1 MGLNQTLMLTHSE
14 WFVDL
19 QNRTV
24 RNANG
29 LAVHFC
35 HDDDLSADFEDCGSS
50 LPVESDLPWVEGWR
64 PRVLA
69 VVEGVSAEALR
80 QMVRDA
86 LKVLLNH
93 AFTPAMA

>member
-1 MGLNQTLMLTHSE
+1 MLMYSE

-35 HDDDLSADFEDCGSS
+35 HDDDLSVDFEDCGSS
-50 LPVESDLPWVEGWR
+50 LPAEGDLPSVEGWR

-69 VVEGVSAEALR
+69 MVDGVSAEALR

-86 LKVLLNH
+86 LKVLLHH
-93 AFTPAMA
+93 AFMPAMA